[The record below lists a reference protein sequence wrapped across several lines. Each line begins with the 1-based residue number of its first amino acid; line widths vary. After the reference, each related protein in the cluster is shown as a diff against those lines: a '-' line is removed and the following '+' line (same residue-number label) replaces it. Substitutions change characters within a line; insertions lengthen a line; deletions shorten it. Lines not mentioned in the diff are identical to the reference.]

1 VWSAN
6 RQTDRQT
13 TLAASVA
20 VGRIFSSRGGWLQV
34 MCFAELRSLYLS
46 LCTQLS
52 DVSLSAVVRGLP
64 SLEQLHAALLPTVTD
79 AGVADIRSVL
89 SL

>member
-1 VWSAN
+1 
-6 RQTDRQT
+6 
-13 TLAASVA
+13 
-20 VGRIFSSRGGWLQV
+20 

-52 DVSLSAVVRGLP
+52 DVSLSAVARGLP